1 MLIYQRVTPRIATFD
16 INLAAIR
23 HSKLEAGG
31 VLQVV
36 ILDAT
41 AKMWPWSKGSPKPCG
56 KSPKCAWRPP
66 VSSGHDQETRTVS
79 AT

>member
-41 AKMWPWSKGSPKPCG
+41 AKMWPWSKGVPKTLWEV
-56 KSPKCAWRPP
+56 PKMRL
-66 VSSGHDQETRTVS
+66 ETTCVIWP
-79 AT
+79 